1 MALMSLVRHT
11 LMHQINDFM
20 NEGFNMCHREIKK
33 KKHHFS
39 AFIALILKPRQLQ
52 EQRLPLLL
60 WYLEIQKALVP
71 SNYAWCEP
79 TV

>member
-39 AFIALILKPRQLQ
+39 AFIALILKPRQL
-52 EQRLPLLL
+52 
-60 WYLEIQKALVP
+60 
-71 SNYAWCEP
+71 
-79 TV
+79 

>member
-1 MALMSLVRHT
+1 
-11 LMHQINDFM
+11 M
-20 NEGFNMCHREIKK
+20 NEGFNKCHREIKK
-33 KKHHFS
+33 KMHHYS

-60 WYLEIQKALVP
+60 WYLEIKKALVP